1 MHTLIGLDHTLPF
14 VVLGRSQ
21 GWSLRKTLVL
31 TALCGLGHV
40 LSSVVL
46 GLVGI
51 WLGIGLAGLEGIEA
65 SRGNLTAWALIVFGL
80 GYAAWA
86 LARQRRRGRDTHAH
100 ASGVVHAHSH
110 DGGRHS
116 HIHEPGPKAIT
127 AGSLFVIFV
136 LGPCEPLIPLLM
148 IPAATVGAGAVVLVT
163 GAFAVVTVGTM
174 LGLVVLG
181 YYGLR
186 VGRFHWLE
194 RHGHVMAGL
203 AIAASG
209 LAVRVLGI

>member
-14 VVLGRSQ
+14 VVLARSQ

-46 GLVGI
+46 GLLGI
-51 WLGIGLAGLEGIEA
+51 WLGIGIAGIEGIEA
-65 SRGNLTAWALIVFGL
+65 SRGSLAAWALILFGL

-86 LARQRRRGRDTHAH
+86 LARQRRRGRSTHAH

-110 DGGRHS
+110 DGAVHS
-116 HIHEPGPKAIT
+116 HHHDSGPRSLT
-127 AGSLFVIFV
+127 AWSLFMIFV

-148 IPAATVGAGAVVLVT
+148 IPAATVGAGAVVMVT
-163 GAFAVVTVGTM
+163 GAFTVVTIGTM

-181 YYGLR
+181 YYGLH

-209 LAVRVLGI
+209 MAIRVLGI